1 MLSDKWGWL
10 FTFQAPVDKKF
21 LNTDDARRDR

>member
-10 FTFQAPVDKKF
+10 GAFQALVDKKF
-21 LNTDDARRDR
+21 LNAGDARRDR